1 MRFSL
6 YNRKYLNQYKGG
18 ILNLYAEI
26 ILNSEAIEIDR
37 PFTYKVPLDMEEKV
51 KVGQIVKVPFGV
63 RSKPVEGFILD
74 LKAEEEMKVSFKM
87 KNILFVENEEP
98 VITEDDLK
106 LINFLREEYLCK
118 YIDAI
123 RLLIPVG
130 ILKGAKSKSRN
141 VIVFI
146 NDNLE
151 KIKNKD
157 GYIEIIDFIKRNTGK
172 YTKTELS
179 KEHGFSI
186 YKLNKLMEHGLIKS
200 EEEIVF
206 RYNTREYN
214 KDVQKNLTVE
224 QSMAIKE
231 IEESEE
237 NLILLKGVTGSGKT
251 EVYMRIVE
259 KTLEEGKSAI
269 VLVPEIAL
277 TPQMIE
283 RFKGRFGSN
292 VALFHSK
299 LSDGERF
306 DEWYRVKEG
315 KASLI
320 IGARSA
326 IFLPAKN
333 LGLIIIDEEHEN
345 TYKSD
350 QNPKY
355 QTKEVAE
362 YIAKLKG
369 CKVILGSA
377 TPTIESYYRAIS
389 GEMKL
394 VELNHRVDNKP
405 MPKMML
411 VDMREELRSGN
422 KSLFSRR
429 LYASMKEKLEKGEQI
444 ILFLNRRGFSTFV
457 SCRSCGYV
465 FHCEDCDISMTYHKN
480 GFLVCHYCGKTKK
493 QPNLCPKCGSK
504 YVKFFGAGTER
515 VEEEVRRYF
524 KNARILRMDVD
535 TTRAKDSHEKIYNA
549 FKAREADIL
558 IGTQMVSKGLDFP
571 NVTLV
576 GILAADMSLNL
587 PDYRAAERSFQII
600 TQVAGRAGRG
610 DKEGEVIVQT
620 YTPEH
625 YSLQYAKKY
634 DYENFYEKEFTIR
647 AMMGYP
653 PFGRILL
660 INGSGKNEDELRK
673 QMIYLGEKVKE
684 KAEEFGGL
692 EVLGPTPCIIY
703 RIKENYRWQIII
715 KGEFSSKFSK
725 SIKDILYDKANNV
738 YNDIRVSMDINP
750 NSLS

>member
-37 PFTYKVPLDMEEKV
+37 PFTYKVPLDMEQKV
-51 KVGQIVKVPFGV
+51 KVGQMVRVPFGV

-74 LKAEEEMKVSFKM
+74 LKEEEIKVSFKI
-87 KNILFVENEEP
+87 KNILSVENEEP
-98 VITEDDLK
+98 VITEEDLK

-130 ILKGAKSKSRN
+130 ILKGAKSKSRS
-141 VIVFI
+141 VIVYI
-146 NDNLE
+146 DDNLE
-151 KIKNKD
+151 SIKNSD
-157 GYIEIIDFIKRNTGK
+157 GYLEVINFIKRNTGK
-172 YTKTELS
+172 YTKSELT
-179 KEHGFSI
+179 KEHGVSL
-186 YKLNKLMEHGLIKS
+186 YKLNKLIEHGLIKS
-200 EEEIVF
+200 EKEIVF

-214 KDVQKNLTVE
+214 KDVEKKLTAE
-224 QSMAIKE
+224 QSMAIE
-231 IEESEE
+231 AIEDSEE

-251 EVYMRIVE
+251 EVYMRLVE
-259 KTLEEGKSAI
+259 KVLTEGKSAI

-326 IFLPAKN
+326 IFLPARK

-362 YIAKLKG
+362 FISKLKG

-394 VELNHRVDNKP
+394 VELNHRIDNRP
-405 MPKMML
+405 MPEMKL

-422 KSLFSRR
+422 KSIFSRR
-429 LYASMKEKLEKGEQI
+429 LYASMQQKLEKGEQI

-465 FHCEDCDISMTYHKN
+465 FDCENCDISMTYHKN

-515 VEEEVRRYF
+515 VEEEVRKYL
-524 KNARILRMDVD
+524 KNAKILRMDVD

-549 FKAREADIL
+549 FKAGEADIL

-576 GILAADMSLNL
+576 GILSADMSLNL

-610 DKEGEVIVQT
+610 EKEGEVIVQT

-634 DYENFYEKEFTIR
+634 DYEDFYEKEFTIR

-660 INGSGKNEDELRK
+660 INGIGKNEDELKK
-673 QMIYLGEKVKE
+673 QMIFLGKKVKE

-703 RIKENYRWQIII
+703 KIKGNYRWQIIV

-725 SIKDILYDKANNV
+725 SIKDLLYDKANNV

>member
-1 MRFSL
+1 M
-6 YNRKYLNQYKGG
+6 
-18 ILNLYAEI
+18 YAEI

-51 KVGQIVKVPFGV
+51 KVGQMVKVPFGV

-74 LKAEEEMKVSFKM
+74 LKEEEINVSFKI
-87 KNILFVENEEP
+87 KNILSVENEEP
-98 VITEDDLK
+98 VITEEDLK

-130 ILKGAKSKSRN
+130 ILKGAKSKSRS
-141 VIVFI
+141 VIVYI
-146 NDNLE
+146 DDNLE
-151 KIKNKD
+151 SIKNSD
-157 GYIEIIDFIKRNTGK
+157 GYLEVINFIKRNTGK
-172 YTKTELS
+172 YTKSELT
-179 KEHGFSI
+179 KEHGVSL
-186 YKLNKLMEHGLIKS
+186 YKLNKLIEHGLIKS
-200 EEEIVF
+200 EKEIVF

-214 KDVQKNLTVE
+214 KDVEKKLTAE
-224 QSMAIKE
+224 QSMAVE
-231 IEESEE
+231 AIEDSEE

-251 EVYMRIVE
+251 EVYMRLVE
-259 KTLEEGKSAI
+259 KVLTEGKSAI

-306 DEWYRVKEG
+306 DEWYRVKEE

-326 IFLPAKN
+326 IFLPAKK

-362 YIAKLKG
+362 FISKLKG

-394 VELNHRVDNKP
+394 VELNHRIDNRP
-405 MPKMML
+405 MPEMKL

-422 KSLFSRR
+422 KSIFSRR
-429 LYASMKEKLEKGEQI
+429 LYASMQKKLEKGEQI

-465 FHCEDCDISMTYHKN
+465 FDCENCDISMTYHKN

-515 VEEEVRRYF
+515 VEEEVRKYL
-524 KNARILRMDVD
+524 KNAKILRMDVD

-549 FKAREADIL
+549 FKAGEADIL

-576 GILAADMSLNL
+576 GILSADMSLNL

-610 DKEGEVIVQT
+610 EKEGEVIVQT

-634 DYENFYEKEFTIR
+634 DYEDFYEKEFTIR

-660 INGSGKNEDELRK
+660 INGIGKNEDELKK
-673 QMIYLGEKVKE
+673 QMIFLGKKVKE

-703 RIKENYRWQIII
+703 KIKENYRWQIIV

-725 SIKDILYDKANNV
+725 SIKDLLYDKANNV

>member
-1 MRFSL
+1 M
-6 YNRKYLNQYKGG
+6 
-18 ILNLYAEI
+18 YAEI

-51 KVGQIVKVPFGV
+51 KVGQMVKVPFGV

-74 LKAEEEMKVSFKM
+74 LKEEEIKVSFKI
-87 KNILFVENEEP
+87 KNILSVENEEP
-98 VITEDDLK
+98 VITEEDLK

-130 ILKGAKSKSRN
+130 ILKGAKSKSRS
-141 VIVFI
+141 VIVYI
-146 NDNLE
+146 DDNLE
-151 KIKNKD
+151 SIKNSD
-157 GYIEIIDFIKRNTGK
+157 GYLEVINFIKRNTGK
-172 YTKTELS
+172 YTKSELT
-179 KEHGFSI
+179 KEHGVSL
-186 YKLNKLMEHGLIKS
+186 YKLNKLIEHGLIKS
-200 EEEIVF
+200 EKEIVF

-214 KDVQKNLTVE
+214 KDVEKKLTAE
-224 QSMAIKE
+224 QSMAVE
-231 IEESEE
+231 AIEDSEE

-251 EVYMRIVE
+251 EVYMRLVE
-259 KTLEEGKSAI
+259 KVLTEGKSAI

-326 IFLPAKN
+326 IFLPAKK

-362 YIAKLKG
+362 FISKLKG

-394 VELNHRVDNKP
+394 VELNHRIDNRP
-405 MPKMML
+405 MPEMKL

-422 KSLFSRR
+422 KSIFSRR
-429 LYASMKEKLEKGEQI
+429 LYASMQQKLEKGEQI

-465 FHCEDCDISMTYHKN
+465 FDCENCDISMTYHKN

-515 VEEEVRRYF
+515 VEEEVRKYL
-524 KNARILRMDVD
+524 KNVKILRMDVD

-549 FKAREADIL
+549 FKAGEADIL

-576 GILAADMSLNL
+576 GILSADMSLNL

-610 DKEGEVIVQT
+610 EKEGEVIVQT

-634 DYENFYEKEFTIR
+634 DYEDFYEKEFTIR

-660 INGSGKNEDELRK
+660 INGIGKNEDELKK
-673 QMIYLGEKVKE
+673 QMIFLGKKVKE

-703 RIKENYRWQIII
+703 KIKENYRWQIIV

-725 SIKDILYDKANNV
+725 SIKDLLYDKANNV